1 MKRFFLL
8 LVAMLI
14 GSIAI
19 SVAAPANKSYK
30 VTSPDGTITVDV
42 KLNHKI
48 SYSVYS
54 NNNLMLKDCDL
65 SLQLADGEVGFSPK
79 VKKVKTSVID
89 ETVTREIPMK
99 NAEVR
104 NHCNVLSL
112 TMADNYTVEFRVY
125 DCGFAYRFILDKGGE
140 VEILNEEV
148 GLNFPENYKAHISK
162 TGSFKTSY
170 EVPYSHTTTQEY
182 GYRDEMIYLPVL
194 LETPT
199 GEKILISEANLK
211 DYPAMFFRSTGNN
224 GLTSLFPKYP
234 LEVEDDGDRSQKI
247 LKEANYI
254 AKTSGSR
261 DLPWRMFVISKQDK
275 DLLEQE
281 MVYNLSDPNEI
292 GDTSWVRTGK
302 VAWDWWNHWQVW
314 GVDFRAGI
322 NFETYKYY
330 IDFASKYGI
339 EYIIMDEGWA
349 RNTRDPFNSNPDI
362 NLPELI
368 KYGKSKN
375 VDIVLWLT
383 WLTTEK
389 NFSLFEKF
397 AEWGIA
403 GVKIDFMDRS
413 DQWMVN
419 FYERVA
425 KEAAKHKLFV
435 DFHGSFKPAGLER
448 RYPNIISYEGIRGL
462 EQGGNCKP
470 ENTIYIPFI
479 RNAVGPADFT
489 PGSMFS
495 AQPQDNR
502 STFSNA
508 MGSGTRAYQMA
519 LYVVLESGIQMLADT
534 PTRYL
539 QEAECTEY
547 IASVPVIWD
556 ETKVL
561 DAKVGEYVVTA
572 RRKGDKWFI
581 GAITNNDGRTLE
593 VNLDFLKDG
602 EHSFTSFEDGINADR
617 QAMDYKKR
625 TSKVNKNTKLTIKMV
640 RNGGFCGV
648 IE

>member
-1 MKRFFLL
+1 
-8 LVAMLI
+8 
-14 GSIAI
+14 
-19 SVAAPANKSYK
+19 
-30 VTSPDGTITVDV
+30 
-42 KLNHKI
+42 
-48 SYSVYS
+48 
-54 NNNLMLKDCDL
+54 
-65 SLQLADGEVGFSPK
+65 
-79 VKKVKTSVID
+79 
-89 ETVTREIPMK
+89 
-99 NAEVR
+99 
-104 NHCNVLSL
+104 
-112 TMADNYTVEFRVY
+112 
-125 DCGFAYRFILDKGGE
+125 
-140 VEILNEEV
+140 
-148 GLNFPENYKAHISK
+148 
-162 TGSFKTSY
+162 
-170 EVPYSHTTTQEY
+170 
-182 GYRDEMIYLPVL
+182 MIYLPVL
-194 LETPT
+194 LEAPT

-224 GLTSLFPKYP
+224 GFTSLFPKYP

-275 DLLEQE
+275 DILEQE
-281 MVYNLSDPNEI
+281 MVYILSDPYEI

-470 ENTIYIPFI
+470 ENTIFIPFI

-495 AQPQDNR
+495 AQPEDNR
-502 STFSNA
+502 STHSNA

-534 PTRYL
+534 PSRYL

-581 GAITNNDGRTLE
+581 GAITNQDGRTLE

-602 EHSFTSFEDGINADR
+602 EHTLTSFEDGINADR

-625 TSKVNKNTKLTIKMV
+625 TSKVNKDTKLTIKMV
-640 RNGGFCGV
+640 RNGGYCGV